1 MVPKIRV
8 PNPTKPV
15 TSPPAADPT
24 PLREPSE
31 TWMRHSDV
39 APDQIANG
47 ASSPNGRE
55 SSPKTSAGVA
65 ERSLTLD

>member
-1 MVPKIRV
+1 
-8 PNPTKPV
+8 
-15 TSPPAADPT
+15 
-24 PLREPSE
+24 
-31 TWMRHSDV
+31 MRHRDV